1 MYTGVISQQ
10 RTLILQICR
19 LRRVYEN
26 AATTSL
32 NRVFTAYPFFTYA
45 SFKPNINIKNLAP
58 DCVISV

>member
-26 AATTSL
+26 AATASL
-32 NRVFTAYPFFTYA
+32 KRDFTYA